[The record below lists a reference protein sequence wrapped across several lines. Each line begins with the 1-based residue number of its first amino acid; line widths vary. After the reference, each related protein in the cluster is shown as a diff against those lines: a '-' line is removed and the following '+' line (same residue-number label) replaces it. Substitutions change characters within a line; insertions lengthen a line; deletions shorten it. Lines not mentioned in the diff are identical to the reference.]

1 MYYANS
7 VSKIQLIFP
16 DYEEACINLA
26 EKKKKNLQS
35 GLLMI

>member
-7 VSKIQLIFP
+7 VSKIQLIFT

-26 EKKKKNLQS
+26 EKKKNLQS